1 MIERSTG
8 GIGLAELERELTWHE
23 RGRRPR
29 LERLWRYFRNP
40 VVGAGA
46 DGRGRLAQEEGLPA
60 RLTGRS
66 GVAGVAGAGVVRERV
81 VENDI
86 AWRVQTLVEF
96 MFGKAVRVHS
106 AAEPDARARQVEA
119 FLHAVFEANGGVHFF
134 QDMALLGSVYG
145 FVDVL
150 VRVVDEGDGAA
161 RIRLEVVEPVRA
173 VPMLDG
179 DDYRRLRAY
188 AVHVRQ
194 RVREDAAGGWL
205 SRVLGVGG
213 GGRFVERTEVWTD
226 EAVRWY
232 RGERGAVAGG
242 GRTARRLVGEEVN
255 WLGRVPVVH
264 IQNLPQPFHFEGLS
278 DVEPLLPLQDELNT
292 RLSDRANRVTF
303 QSFKMYLGKGI
314 EGFTERPV
322 GPGQMWSTD
331 NPDASIEAFGGDAA
345 TPSEDAHIQ
354 QIRAA
359 MDKASGVTA
368 VAAGLVEG
376 QVGNLTSGAALRVVL
391 MGLLAKTKKKRVTYG
406 AGLKQLCELV
416 LHAADVHGVFANE
429 ADERG
434 VTVDWPDPLPDSEM
448 ERLRQARLKLEVGVG
463 REQVLR
469 ELGY

>member
-1 MIERSTG
+1 MSDMD
-8 GIGLAELERELTWHE
+8 LARLERELAKHE

-40 VVGAGA
+40 VVGAGV
-46 DGRGRLAQEEGLPA
+46 DGRRRLAQEEGLPA
-60 RLTGRS
+60 RLRRRSETG
-66 GVAGVAGAGVVRERV
+66 VERERV

-86 AWRVQTLVEF
+86 AWRIQTLVEF

-106 AAEPDARARQVEA
+106 EADEDARARRIEA
-119 FLHAVFEANGGVHFF
+119 FLGEVFEANGGVHFF
-134 QDMALLGSVYG
+134 QDLALLGSVYG

-150 VRVVDEGDGAA
+150 VRVREVGEGAQ
-161 RIRLEVVEPVRA
+161 RIALEVVEPVRA
-173 VPMLDG
+173 VPVMDA
-179 DDYRRLRAY
+179 DDYRRLTAY

-194 RVREDAAGGWL
+194 REDGGEGGWL
-205 SRVLGVGG
+205 SRMLGGG
-213 GGRFVERTEVWTD
+213 GGRVIERTELWTD
-226 EAVRWY
+226 AAARWY
-232 RGERGAVAGG
+232 RGERGAGGAGL
-242 GRTARRLVGEEVN
+242 RTARRLVGEEVN
-255 WLGRVPVVH
+255 RMGRVPVVH
-264 IQNLPQPFHFEGLS
+264 IQNLPQPFHYEGLS
-278 DVEPLLPLQDELNT
+278 DVEPLVPLQDELNT

-331 NPDASIEAFGGDAA
+331 NERASIEEFGGDGS
-345 TPSEDAHIQ
+345 TPSEDSHIE

-376 QVGNLTSGAALRVVL
+376 QVGNLTSGAALRVVM

-406 AGLKQLCELV
+406 AGIEQLCELV
-416 LHAADVHGVFANE
+416 LHAADVHGVFASA
-429 ADERG
+429 ADERA

-448 ERLRQARLKLEVGVG
+448 ERLRQARLKVELGVD
-463 REQVLR
+463 RERVLR